1 MQGLQDPAMMYCWM
15 DMIGMNKTYVNLCER
30 VFSDVQKLEDVLAE
44 EIISSLQTQLK
55 EQNKA
60 TLLLSGGS
68 TPVNLYSKLSHF
80 DINWAQVTVGL
91 VDERYVPIDDPNSN
105 ERLIKA
111 SLIQNRASKAKFR
124 GMVCDTTDLDK
135 NLDLAVEQN
144 KTFCDETACVLLG
157 MGTDGHTAS
166 LFPNDENSLL
176 GLQKGSN
183 NDTLLYT
190 NSPNEPKQRISFTI
204 GSLLNTKRL
213 FLYFTGAEKMKV
225 FSDAKTH
232 NQPKAT
238 PIASFI
244 HQKESLLEV
253 FWTH

>member
-1 MQGLQDPAMMYCWM
+1 MS
-15 DMIGMNKTYVNLCER
+15 GMSKTNLNLCTR

-60 TLLLSGGS
+60 KLLLSGGS
-68 TPVNLYSKLSHF
+68 TPINLYAKLSHF
-80 DINWAQVTVGL
+80 DINWEQVTVGL
-91 VDERYVPIDDPNSN
+91 VDERYVPIDDSDSN

-111 SLIQNRASKAKFR
+111 SLIQNKASKANFV
-124 GMVCDTTDLDK
+124 GMVYDAADLDK
-135 NLDLAVEQN
+135 NLDLAVAKN
-144 KTFCDETACVLLG
+144 KAFYDGTACVLLG

-166 LFPNDENSLL
+166 LFPYDENSML
-176 GLQKGSN
+176 GLQN
-183 NDTLLYT
+183 TPDNTPLLYT

-204 GSLLNTKRL
+204 DRLLNTKRL

-232 NQPKAT
+232 DQPLKL
-238 PIASFI
+238 PISSFI
-244 HQKESLLEV
+244 HQQQKILEV
-253 FWTH
+253 FWANKI

>member
-1 MQGLQDPAMMYCWM
+1 M
-15 DMIGMNKTYVNLCER
+15 DMSGMSKTDINLCER
-30 VFSDVQKLEDVLAE
+30 VFSDIEKLEDVLAE

-80 DINWAQVTVGL
+80 DIDWAQVTVGL
-91 VDERYVPIDDPNSN
+91 VDERYVPIDDANSN

-111 SLIQNRASKAKFR
+111 SLIQNKASKAIFT
-124 GMVCDTTDLDK
+124 GMVYDTSNLDK
-135 NLDLAVEQN
+135 NLDLAIAQN
-144 KTFCDETACVLLG
+144 KSFYDETACVLLG

-166 LFPNDENSLL
+166 LFPNDEKSLP
-176 GLQKGSN
+176 GLQTGSD
-183 NDTLLYT
+183 NDLLVYT

-204 GSLLNTKRL
+204 DGLLNTKRL

-225 FSDAKTH
+225 FSDAKES
-232 NQPKAT
+232 NQPLT
-238 PIASFI
+238 LPISSFI
-244 HQKESLLEV
+244 HQQQKVLEV
-253 FWTH
+253 FWANNI